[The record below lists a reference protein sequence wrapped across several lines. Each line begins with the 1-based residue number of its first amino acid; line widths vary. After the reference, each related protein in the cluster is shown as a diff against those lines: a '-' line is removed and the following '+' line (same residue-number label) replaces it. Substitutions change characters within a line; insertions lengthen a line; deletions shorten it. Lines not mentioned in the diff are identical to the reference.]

1 MLILNPSSSLQLV
14 TTGAA
19 VAADIHASWVDR
31 DDAGLTITPD
41 CDNTEVAAAGTATI
55 VAAPAALTKRAV
67 AQLLIRN
74 MHASAA
80 FTVEVRHTD
89 GTTVATL
96 WSGTLA
102 AGQDLVYEDGKGWY
116 QNSGTTLIS
125 HQVFTSGSGTY
136 NTPGGVRAIKVECVG
151 GGGAGGS
158 CANAATNAAA
168 AGGGGAGGYSCAVV
182 QNPAASYPY
191 AVGAGG
197 TPGAAGAN
205 PGGAGVDTTF
215 GTAGAVCLARGGAGG
230 LADTVATIHV
240 GGLGGAG
247 GAASTATGDIK
258 ADGQPG
264 RGGVALAAAQA
275 LSGSGGSSVYGGGGI
290 SRKNATT
297 GGDTGKAY
305 GGGGSGACI
314 ISGGASQQGGAGGAG
329 LIIVTEYR

>member
-1 MLILNPSSSLQLV
+1 MLILNPTSLLQLV
-14 TTGAA
+14 TGSA
-19 VAADIHASWVDR
+19 VAIDVHASWVDR

-41 CDNTEVAAAGTATI
+41 CDNVEITTATTATI
-55 VAAPAALTKRAV
+55 VGSPSALSKRALK
-67 AQLLIRN
+67 QLVIRN
-74 MHASAA
+74 VHASSSNAII
-80 FTVEVRHTD
+80 VNHSD
-89 GTTVATL
+89 GTTTATL
-96 WSGTLA
+96 WAGTLA

-125 HQVFTSGSGTY
+125 HQVFVTGSGTY
-136 NTPGGVRAIKVECVG
+136 TTPGGVRAIKVECIG

-158 CANAATNAAA
+158 CLSAATNSAG
-168 AGGGGAGGYSCAVV
+168 AGGGGSGGYSCAVV
-182 QNPAASYPY
+182 TSPAASYPY

-215 GTAGAVCLARGGAGG
+215 GAAGAVCLARGGAGG
-230 LADTVATIHV
+230 LADTVTTIHA

-247 GAASTATGDIK
+247 GLSSAATGDVK

-264 RGGVALAAAQA
+264 EAGVALAAAQC
-275 LSGSGGSSVYGGGGI
+275 LSGRGGSSVYGGGGV

-297 GGDTGKAY
+297 AGDTGKSY
-305 GGGGSGACI
+305 GGGGSGGSI

-329 LIIVTEYR
+329 LILVTEYR